1 MKPSRAF
8 LVALAILV
16 LAGFGLWLLL
26 RHRASTVNREIAEEI
41 HWVIGKPHK
50 RHTATEIE
58 SRALWEEAAKFYRGR
73 STLPAWVDGASL
85 RPEAVQLLGSL
96 SAMDKEGIEPSRYQA
111 DSLAAEAKVIRANHF
126 GAKPPVEMLARWDV
140 RMTHAFLLAARDLRD
155 GRVPSDGLDKS
166 WLPSK
171 HREELVK
178 ILDEAVKQHEPRK
191 ALAALAPGDL
201 GYQRLRDALARYRA
215 IEEAGGWP
223 KLPRDG
229 SDLKRGASGAEVV
242 RLRRRLAESGDLGG
256 AGAGGEKFDKPLEA
270 AVKGFQNRHGLDP
283 SGRVDAPTREAMNV
297 PVADRIH
304 QIELNLERWRWLPDT
319 LGQPRIDV
327 NIPDFTLAV
336 RDSGRIVMGMHVV
349 VGRTESPTPIF
360 SNAISYMEVNPVWR
374 LPLRIVAHEILPLFS
389 KDRDYFAKQNM
400 VVNYREGTDTTSLDP
415 SRIDWSAA
423 TDSVS
428 PYLVTERAGPDN
440 PLGRVKLMC
449 PNPYDVY
456 LHDTPA
462 RGLFGAHYRALSH
475 GCVRLEQPVELA
487 TRLLDGQVEP
497 DTLAALIE
505 RGEWK
510 RIGIK
515 KKMPVHFLYW
525 TAWVDD
531 AGVVQFR
538 RDVYGLD
545 RRLDAA
551 LRGDDLAGFRVNL
564 PPEQALVA
572 P

>member
-1 MKPSRAF
+1 MKPSRPF
-8 LVALAILV
+8 LLALAILV

-26 RHRASTVNREIAEEI
+26 RHRASTLNREIAEEI

-58 SRALWEEAAKFYRGR
+58 SRALWEEVAKFYRGR
-73 STLPAWVDGASL
+73 GTLPAWLDGASL

-96 SAMDKEGIEPSRYQA
+96 SAMDQEGLEPSRYQV
-111 DSLAAEAKVIRANHF
+111 DTLAATAKVIRANHF
-126 GAKPPVEMLARWDV
+126 GDKPPLGLLALWDV
-140 RMTHAFLLAARDLRD
+140 RMTHAFFLAARDLRD
-155 GRVPSDGLDKS
+155 GRVPSEGLDKS
-166 WLPSK
+166 WQPSK
-171 HREELVK
+171 HREDLTK
-178 ILDEAVKQHEPRK
+178 ILDEALKHHEARK
-191 ALAALAPGDL
+191 GLAALAPPDS
-201 GYQRLRDALARYRA
+201 GYVRLREALARYRA
-215 IEEAGGWP
+215 MEKAGGWP
-223 KLPRDG
+223 NLPKG
-229 SDLKRGASGAEVV
+229 GGDLKRGASGAEVV
-242 RLRRRLAESGDLGG
+242 RLRRRLAASGDLGG
-256 AGAGGEKFDKPLEA
+256 ADASGEKFDKGLEA
-270 AVKGFQNRHGLDP
+270 AVKAFQARHGLDLT
-283 SGRVDAPTREAMNV
+283 GKLDAPTREAMNV
-297 PVADRIH
+297 PVEDRIR

-360 SNAISYMEVNPVWR
+360 SAVISYMEVNPVWR

-389 KDRDYFAKQNM
+389 KDRQYFAKQNM
-400 VVNYREGTDTTSLDP
+400 VVTYREGADTTSLDP
-415 SRIDWSAA
+415 TRIDWAA
-423 TDSVS
+423 VSDSLS
-428 PYLVTERAGPDN
+428 PYLVTQRSGPDN

-497 DTLAALIE
+497 DTLAAYVAS
-505 RGEWK
+505 GEWK

-515 KKMPVHFLYW
+515 NKMPVNFLYW

-531 AGVVQFR
+531 AGALQFR

-545 RRLDAA
+545 RRLDEA
-551 LRGDDLAGFRVNL
+551 LRGNDLLGFRVNL
-564 PPEQALVA
+564 PPEQLLVA